1 MLGRGERHRVRFA
14 RTSRA
19 RFRDPAVAAATTRED
34 VLAARRMSVVKATD
48 VRQARRRL
56 RNISIRGL
64 TPGSLDPGWR
74 SRARRKTAILRRSW
88 CSNPGPKL
96 LVWGEDEPFQTVDM
110 PNATRGR
117 SPKQCWF

>member
-64 TPGSLDPGWR
+64 TAGSLDPGWR

-96 LVWGEDEPFQTVDM
+96 LVWG
-110 PNATRGR
+110 RG
-117 SPKQCWF
+117 